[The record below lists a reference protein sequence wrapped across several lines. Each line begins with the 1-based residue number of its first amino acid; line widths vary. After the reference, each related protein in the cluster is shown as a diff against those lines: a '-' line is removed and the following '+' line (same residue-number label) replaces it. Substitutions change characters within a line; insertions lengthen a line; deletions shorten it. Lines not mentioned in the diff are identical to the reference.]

1 MEWAHDQAPPEAVQ
15 PLMTDENLPLQSR
28 PSNGAIPSSRIA
40 VRSDAGEGGATPR
53 APEEEATKRAGLV
66 L

>member
-1 MEWAHDQAPPEAVQ
+1 MEWAHDQAPSEAIQ
-15 PLMTDENLPLQSR
+15 PLLADENLPLQSR

-40 VRSDAGEGGATPR
+40 VRSYAGEGGAISGP
-53 APEEEATKRAGLV
+53 PEEQTPAWAGLV